1 MTMRNFMKLI
11 SIFYKKDKVMM
22 ITLSKAMM
30 TIIIVVTVTTRLRYM
45 I

>member
-11 SIFYKKDKVMM
+11 FIFYKKDKVMI

-30 TIIIVVTVTTRLRYM
+30 TIIIVVIATTRLRYV

>member
-1 MTMRNFMKLI
+1 MTMRNFTKLI
-11 SIFYKKDKVMM
+11 FIFYKKDKVMM
-22 ITLSKAMM
+22 ITLSKAIM